1 MRFARRTKVAVWGL
15 ALGTLAACAAEGTP
29 PGHGRPS
36 VTPQARGEGAGERRP
51 FTVVATGD
59 VIPYPSIIRQAQN
72 DAAQNDAA
80 QNGGGAATGRAVASG
95 SPARTPG
102 AGRYDFSRI
111 LSGVKPVVDGA
122 DLAICHMETPYGP
135 PEGPFTGYPAFQSP
149 PDVARG
155 LRATGY
161 DSCSTA
167 SNHTL
172 DAGPEGIRRTLDA
185 LDAAGVRHAGSA
197 RSAAEART
205 PARLR
210 AGGAEVAHLS
220 YTYGTNGIPLP
231 EGQPWAVNLLDPGRV
246 VADAR
251 AARRAGAD
259 VVLVSLHWGTEWQ
272 QEPDRQQL
280 DFARR
285 LTAAR
290 TGGKPDIDLLIGTH
304 NHVPQPYEKV
314 NGTWVVYGLGDQV
327 ASFVP
332 EKYRGNEGSMARF
345 TFAPAPKGD
354 RWTVSAAEFLAG
366 HSDLGP
372 PFRVV
377 TATDGRFPDVRERVR
392 KAVLS
397 RGAAQDGLKEMR

>member
-1 MRFARRTKVAVWGL
+1 MSAIAP
-15 ALGTLAACAAEGTP
+15 GTTGT
-29 PGHGRPS
+29 
-36 VTPQARGEGAGERRP
+36 GATAPR
-51 FTVVATGD
+51 ATGTGVTGTRATAPGVTGAD
-59 VIPYPSIIRQAQN
+59 VT
-72 DAAQNDAA
+72 
-80 QNGGGAATGRAVASG
+80 GARAPGATGTRATA
-95 SPARTPG
+95 PG
-102 AGRYDFSRI
+102 APGPGRYDFSRI

-231 EGQPWAVNLLDPGRV
+231 EGKPWAVNLLDPGRV

-377 TATDGRFPDVRERVR
+377 TATAGRFPDVRERVR

-397 RGAAQDGLKEMR
+397 RGAAQDGLKEMRQPEG